1 MEERN
6 NIDSPILIPIK
17 LQEGRSAEQNPS
29 KRSMKEIEEETDKYF
44 LGYMEEYKKK
54 QLEIE
59 PSLKKIPRFFQK
71 NSLNENYNLIYSKVR
86 QEARTRFLHH
96 KTSEI

>member
-1 MEERN
+1 MRAESQQLKQ
-6 NIDSPILIPIK
+6 IDWAESLRK
-17 LQEGRSAEQNPS
+17 YVEQNPS

-86 QEARTRFLHH
+86 QEVYHQSPKPENSKLT
-96 KTSEI
+96 